1 MDLHSAVGRDSGLT
15 EEDFEALSE
24 FADSD
29 RFTDREKMALE
40 YAEHLTR
47 TPADVPDALFERLR
61 ERFDEP
67 QLVEMT
73 ALVAWE
79 NYRARFNRGFDV
91 PAQGFTEGAACPIPT
106 RGGSTE

>member
-1 MDLHSAVGRDSGLT
+1 MGRDSGLT
-15 EEDFEALSE
+15 GEDFDALAE
-24 FADSD
+24 FADSE
-29 RFTDREKMALE
+29 RFSARERTALE
-40 YAEHLTR
+40 YAECLTR

-61 ERFDEP
+61 DRFDER

-91 PAQGFTEGAACPIPT
+91 PAQGFAEGRVCPIPS
-106 RGGSTE
+106 RPEGSSTT